1 MCKAAAKAGQVGGSM
16 SPASHLEVSLYCMAP
31 KRIPVALTE
40 LANGL
45 MIPAMKPF
53 TWRKLA
59 WPILEEPSTRKTI
72 SAACTLLHLPTNTV
86 KREHMRSQ
94 WSYCLRTNWGEGLL
108 YPELQQSE
116 GQTGGQRTWRTRS
129 TSSQAC
135 SKTTCII
142 PQTITTIL
150 QNRTNTLYTNDK

>member
-1 MCKAAAKAGQVGGSM
+1 MWKAAAKAGQVEENM
-16 SPASHLEVSLYCMAP
+16 SPASHLDVSLYCMAP

-72 SAACTLLHLPTNTV
+72 SAACTLLHLPTNTM

-94 WSYCLRTNWGEGLL
+94 WSYCLKNKLRRRIALPWASAVWRADRRTADVTN
-108 YPELQQSE
+108 QVHIF
-116 GQTGGQRTWRTRS
+116 T
-129 TSSQAC
+129 AC

-150 QNRTNTLYTNDK
+150 QNRTNTSYI